1 MSAYDGMTDAEVA
14 HAVLSFLRLGYRHPR
29 GGSVARGPCPYP
41 IRGGDGLTA
50 ASALLDESKGYP
62 LVLVEAVGP
71 RFTDASVAAAA
82 ERTRKIAVLAS
93 RISWGRSPMPEVWL
107 CVPAPALEDLR
118 ARFPDMPG
126 KWVAYQI

>member
-29 GGSVARGPCPYP
+29 GGPVARGPCPYP
-41 IRGGDGLTA
+41 IRGGDGVTA

-62 LVLVEAVGP
+62 LVLVEAVAP
-71 RFTDASVAAAA
+71 HTVDTSAADAVERARRLAAVTG
-82 ERTRKIAVLAS
+82 RL
-93 RISWGRSPMPEVWL
+93 SWGRSPVPEVWL
-107 CVPAPALEDLR
+107 CVPATALEELR

-126 KWVAYQI
+126 KWVAYQL